1 MIIGLYIEDMS
12 SLESFTLTCVSDI
25 LKYVKNIIAALNQ
38 ENTFRFLLL
47 IFLHR
52 NGLEPRRSRLS
63 VKEENSW
70 RHEERERDRQTDRQ
84 SYEKGESSKEEK
96 SRSR

>member
-63 VKEENSW
+63 VKEENNW
-70 RHEERERDRQTDRQ
+70 RHEERERERQT
-84 SYEKGESSKEEK
+84 EL
-96 SRSR
+96 

>member
-70 RHEERERDRQTDRQ
+70 RHEERDRETGRQ